1 MRRDVRLAALAVTA
15 LAILGGGLLFAW
27 PRAPQPGSAE
37 FDARF
42 QQAVIM
48 LHAGEYEYAAVAL
61 HRLLEI
67 APEVPE
73 VHANMGY
80 ALLGL
85 HRPQAA
91 RDFFEGAL
99 ALRPRQANAYYGL
112 AMSLEALGDTG
123 GALGA
128 MRTYVHLSPPEDEHV
143 RKALAAIRQW
153 EAAARLTQI
162 KNAAPKKAKVSK

>member
-1 MRRDVRLAALAVTA
+1 MRRDVRLAALAVTV
-15 LAILGGGLLFAW
+15 LAILAFGLLLAW
-27 PRAPQPGSAE
+27 PRAPEPRAVE

-42 QQAVIM
+42 RQAAIM
-48 LHAGEYEYAAVAL
+48 LHAREYEYAAVAL

-73 VHANMGY
+73 VHVNMGY
-80 ALLGL
+80 AMLGL
-85 HRPQAA
+85 QRPQAA

-112 AMSLEALGDTG
+112 AMALEALGDTG

-128 MRTYVHLSPPEDEHV
+128 MRTYVHLGPADDEHA
-143 RKALAAIRQW
+143 RKALSAIWEW
-153 EAAARLTQI
+153 EASL
-162 KNAAPKKAKVSK
+162 K